1 MRKAILE
8 LLRSS
13 RDKYISGEE
22 IAASLKVSR
31 TAIWKHIKE
40 LKNAGYEIE
49 SIPRSGYRLVSTP
62 DRLLP
67 DIISHGLNTEI
78 IGSSLKYFDEI
89 GSTNVEAKR
98 LAAQGASDGTLVIA
112 ESQNAGQGRLDRSF
126 FCPRGGIWF
135 SVILRPTFFPREAPK
150 STLMAAVA
158 VTQAMRAFK
167 LEAGI
172 KWPNDIL
179 YQGKKLVGISTEMSA
194 DIDRINYVVIGI
206 GINAIISQEQFPAD
220 LQDRAASMSMFLGN
234 FDRIG
239 FFQQVLRNLEAVYKE
254 VQSQG
259 FEPILQEWR
268 QLSVTLGEEVNVLGI
283 KETFSGRAVDI
294 AEDGAL
300 LIDVGTEIRPVYA
313 GDVSIRPKS

>member
-1 MRKAILE
+1 M
-8 LLRSS
+8 
-13 RDKYISGEE
+13 
-22 IAASLKVSR
+22 
-31 TAIWKHIKE
+31 
-40 LKNAGYEIE
+40 
-49 SIPRSGYRLVSTP
+49 
-62 DRLLP
+62 
-67 DIISHGLNTEI
+67 
-78 IGSSLKYFDEI
+78 
-89 GSTNVEAKR
+89 
-98 LAAQGASDGTLVIA
+98 
-112 ESQNAGQGRLDRSF
+112 
-126 FCPRGGIWF
+126 
-135 SVILRPTFFPREAPK
+135 
-150 STLMAAVA
+150 
-158 VTQAMRAFK
+158 
-167 LEAGI
+167 
-172 KWPNDIL
+172 
-179 YQGKKLVGISTEMSA
+179 GISTEMSA